1 MTTEVAQSQERPVWH
16 ALPAAEAAARLGVR
30 PQAGLDADE
39 VAARRAQWGPNEL
52 RAAAG
57 RTLGQM
63 LGEQF
68 RDIVI
73 WVLIGATVVSAALGE
88 YLDAGVIVA
97 IVILNAVMGVLQ
109 ERKAEAALAS
119 LQQLAAPT
127 ARLLRDG
134 MLVEVPASEVVPG
147 DVVLLEAGS
156 RVPADA
162 RLLEAASLRLDEA
175 SLTGESLPVEKDAAA
190 AVAPDAPLA
199 ERHNMLYMGTAV
211 TQGRGQALVVA
222 TGCETEL
229 GQIAVMVGDVEAEKT
244 PLQARLEDL
253 GKWLALAVL
262 LICVVVFVAGA
273 LRRLPLLDLF
283 LTSVSLAV
291 AAIPEGLPAVVT
303 IVLALGMQN
312 MVQRHVIVRKLRA
325 VEALG
330 STTVICTDKTGTLT
344 ENQMTVRR
352 FFTGS
357 GAGTVTGEGYD
368 PTGEF
373 AWHDALGELTASQDP
388 SLRLCGEN
396 SVSRTPRDEDLCT
409 LLELAVLCNDARHVE
424 RDGAW
429 QILGDPTEG
438 ALLVAAAKVGL
449 RREALEE
456 AMPRGAEV
464 PFDADRKRM
473 STLHVRGEGV
483 RASVKGAPGLV
494 LECCTHWQREGRVAP
509 LAPADRQAII
519 AANAAFADEALRVLG
534 FAYRDL
540 DAMPQPVTVETVEA
554 GLVFVGLLGMIDP
567 PRPEARAA
575 VERCR
580 SAGIRPV
587 MVTGDNA
594 ATAQAV
600 ARELN
605 LAPAGTLSLTGADL
619 RTLSEA
625 QLAEKLPVVTLFA
638 RVSPADK
645 LRIVH
650 AYQARGEIVAMTGDG
665 VNDAPA
671 LKRADIGVAMGIT
684 GTDVAKEAADMVLM
698 DDNFASIVA
707 AVEEGRGIFE
717 NIRKFVVY
725 LLSCNISEVLTI
737 FLCILAGLPSPL
749 IPVQVLWVNLVTDGL
764 PALALGVDPKE
775 PGLMDRSPRDPSA
788 GVLDR
793 ETVRGILWYGVCI
806 TLVTMLA
813 FLHGL
818 YWYGLQPRGYETLG
832 EALGALFSARF
843 WSGVDLRGPRTL
855 AFTTLALSQLA
866 QAFNCRSDS
875 RSLFAR
881 HEPLPV
887 NWHLVAAVGLS
898 ALAQLTVVYVPFF
911 QRVFETVPI
920 EGRELAV
927 LVVLSLAPLLF
938 GELRKAWKRRLTA
951 RVRFDYN
958 Q

>member
-1 MTTEVAQSQERPVWH
+1 MTTEVVQSQEAPVWH
-16 ALPAAEAAARLGVR
+16 AVPAAEAVARLGVR
-30 PQAGLDADE
+30 PQSGLSAAE
-39 VAARRAQWGPNEL
+39 AARRHAQYGPNEL
-52 RAAAG
+52 QAAAG
-57 RTLGQM
+57 RTLAQRIGD
-63 LGEQF
+63 QF

-73 WVLIGATVVSAALGE
+73 WVLLVATVVSAALGE
-88 YLDAGVIVA
+88 YLDAAVIVA
-97 IVILNAVMGVLQ
+97 IVVLNALMGVLQ

-134 MLVEVPASEVVPG
+134 LSVEVPAREVVPG
-147 DVVLLEAGS
+147 DVILLEAGS

-162 RLLEAASLRLDEA
+162 RLLESASLHLDEA

-190 AVAPDAPLA
+190 TVLPDAPLA
-199 ERHNMLYMGTAV
+199 ERPNIVYMGTAV
-211 TQGRGQALVVA
+211 TRGRGQAVVVA
-222 TGCETEL
+222 TGAETEL
-229 GQIAVMVGDVEAEKT
+229 GQIAVMVGGIEAEKT

-253 GKWLALAVL
+253 GRWLALAVL
-262 LICVVVFVAGA
+262 LICAVVFVAGA
-273 LRRLPLLDLF
+273 LRRLPLLEMF
-283 LTSVSLAV
+283 LTAVSLAV

-330 STTVICTDKTGTLT
+330 STTIICTDKTGTLT

-352 FFTGS
+352 FFTAGVAGS
-357 GAGTVTGEGYD
+357 VTGEGYD
-368 PTGEF
+368 PVGEF
-373 AWHDALGELTASQDP
+373 FCDGATGRQGDGAIEGEMGGLFLAP
-388 SLRLCGEN
+388 SPRRPVAPSDLPDDLRA
-396 SVSRTPRDEDLCT
+396 
-409 LLELAVLCNDARHVE
+409 LLEVASLCNDARLVE
-424 RDGAW
+424 RGGTW
-429 QILGDPTEG
+429 QIAGDPTEA
-438 ALLVAAAKVGL
+438 ALLVAAAKAGL
-449 RREALEE
+449 KRETLEA
-456 AMPRGAEV
+456 AMPRRAEV

-473 STLHVRGEGV
+473 STLHARGECLRV
-483 RASVKGAPGLV
+483 CVKGAPGLV
-494 LECCTHWQREGRVAP
+494 LQQCTHWQREGRVTP
-509 LAPADRQAII
+509 LAPADRDTIL
-519 AANAAFADEALRVLG
+519 AANADFADAALRVLG

-540 DAMPQPVTVETVEA
+540 EAIPDTVAAETVEVE
-554 GLVFVGLLGMIDP
+554 LVFAGLLGMIDP
-567 PRPEARAA
+567 PRPEVRAA
-575 VERCR
+575 VARCR
-580 SAGIRPV
+580 SAGIHPV
-587 MVTGDNA
+587 MVTGDNP
-594 ATAQAV
+594 ATAYAV
-600 ARELN
+600 ARELD
-605 LAPAGTLSLTGADL
+605 LPAAGAITITGAEL
-619 RTLSEA
+619 RALSDAE
-625 QLAEKLPVVTLFA
+625 LAEKLPAVALFA

-671 LKRADIGVAMGIT
+671 LKRADIGVAMGVT

-725 LLSCNISEVLTI
+725 LLSCNISEVMTI

-749 IPVQVLWVNLVTDGL
+749 VPVQVLWVNLVTDGL

-775 PGLMDRSPRDPSA
+775 PGLMDRPPRDPSA

-793 ETVRGILWYGVCI
+793 ATIHGILWYGACI
-806 TLVTMLA
+806 TLATLLA

-818 YWYGLQPRGYETLG
+818 YWYNLQPRGHETLG
-832 EALGALFSARF
+832 AALGVLFSPAF
-843 WSGVDLRGPRTL
+843 WSGADLRGPRTL

-866 QAFNCRSDS
+866 HAFNCRSDT

-881 HEPLPV
+881 SEPLRANP
-887 NWHLVAAVGLS
+887 HLIGAIGLS
-898 ALAQLTVVYVPFF
+898 ALAQLAVVYIPVC

-920 EGRELAV
+920 AGRELIV
-927 LVVLSLAPLLF
+927 LVIFSLAPLLF

-951 RVRFDYN
+951 TV
-958 Q
+958 